1 MTFSIFRYAALNK
14 LSEDSSDSDADE
26 VQNIIPGPVDNK
38 DSTANDDA
46 GAEQVFESGPKNT
59 EIKNNFEQNDL
70 GPTAD
75 DDVKIDI
82 NSENKSETHK
92 ETVTSDVKID
102 SDTHVKQ
109 ELDTNTTES
118 HVEPKLDTK
127 IKGGDQVITYD
138 VSFISAFPFI
148 VAKAV

>member
-14 LSEDSSDSDADE
+14 LSEDIFDSDDDE
-26 VQNIIPGPVDNK
+26 VPNIIPGPADNK

-70 GPTAD
+70 GPIAD
-75 DDVKIDI
+75 DDVKIDDGI
-82 NSENKSETHK
+82 ENKSET
-92 ETVTSDVKID
+92 VKID
-102 SDTHVKQ
+102 
-109 ELDTNTTES
+109 TES
-118 HVEPKLDTK
+118 HVKPELDTK
-127 IKGGDQVITYD
+127 IKGGDQLITYD

>member
-14 LSEDSSDSDADE
+14 LSEDIFDSDDDE
-26 VQNIIPGPVDNK
+26 VPNIIPGPADNK

-70 GPTAD
+70 GPIAD
-75 DDVKIDI
+75 DDVKIDAD
-82 NSENKSETHK
+82 SESKSETH
-92 ETVTSDVKID
+92 EDDVKID
-102 SDTHVKQ
+102 SNSHTEQ
-109 ELDTNTTES
+109 ELNINTSES
-118 HVEPKLDTK
+118 HTK

-148 VAKAV
+148 VATAV